1 VIHVRKKIAAR
12 DYISEKTACQ
22 ETSPH
27 YNNPL
32 MRTCAIC
39 KKKPLTGNSIVRR
52 GLAKKTGGIGK
63 KISGITRRRFY
74 PNLQRVKVLF
84 LNGTVRRINVCVSC
98 LKAGKVKKAPSRRS
112 YTATPAA

>member
-1 VIHVRKKIAAR
+1 MCEKKLQR
-12 DYISEKTACQ
+12 NNYISEKTACQ

-27 YNNPL
+27 YNSPP

-52 GLAKKTGGIGK
+52 GLSKKSGGIGK
-63 KISGITRRRFY
+63 KISGITRRRFF
-74 PNLQRVKVLF
+74 PNIQRVKVLF

-98 LKAGKVKKAPSRRS
+98 LKAGKVKKAPSRRT
-112 YTATPAA
+112 YVAPTAA